1 MMKQRMLL
9 LIADKQNIVEKL
21 ELLRDQNQGRVIG
34 DLKEKQLLQIIE
46 SILKYRQS
54 VKVEKEN
61 VDLNLAKW
69 SQVSQKMKTY
79 FEKTENEV
87 IDLYRFF
94 QKQEQELEEYRD
106 QHAEYKG
113 LPSDV
118 SVAKVRLAQAHENLI
133 KKREQFESILNQ

>member
-1 MMKQRMLL
+1 MMKQKMLL

-61 VDLNLAKW
+61 VDLNLAK
-69 SQVSQKMKTY
+69 
-79 FEKTENEV
+79 
-87 IDLYRFF
+87 
-94 QKQEQELEEYRD
+94 
-106 QHAEYKG
+106 
-113 LPSDV
+113 
-118 SVAKVRLAQAHENLI
+118 
-133 KKREQFESILNQ
+133 

>member
-61 VDLNLAKW
+61 VDLNLAK
-69 SQVSQKMKTY
+69 
-79 FEKTENEV
+79 
-87 IDLYRFF
+87 
-94 QKQEQELEEYRD
+94 
-106 QHAEYKG
+106 
-113 LPSDV
+113 
-118 SVAKVRLAQAHENLI
+118 
-133 KKREQFESILNQ
+133 

>member
-9 LIADKQNIVEKL
+9 LIADKQNIIEKL

-61 VDLNLAKW
+61 VDLNLAK
-69 SQVSQKMKTY
+69 
-79 FEKTENEV
+79 
-87 IDLYRFF
+87 
-94 QKQEQELEEYRD
+94 
-106 QHAEYKG
+106 
-113 LPSDV
+113 
-118 SVAKVRLAQAHENLI
+118 
-133 KKREQFESILNQ
+133 